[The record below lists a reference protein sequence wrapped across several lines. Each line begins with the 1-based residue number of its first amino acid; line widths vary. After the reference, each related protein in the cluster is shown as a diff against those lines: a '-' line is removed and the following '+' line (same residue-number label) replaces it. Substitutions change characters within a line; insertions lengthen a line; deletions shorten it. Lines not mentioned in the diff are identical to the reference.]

1 MLRTIPDQTVNI
13 SNLKIFTKILGCED
27 LMLPKVIIY
36 NYISLDGRING
47 FNVDTEL
54 YYKIP
59 SHWSLDAVL
68 MGINTVLKSFNTKS
82 NDLHEEEDFK
92 VREVDKNDTRP
103 LLIVPDSRG
112 RIRIWSRVF
121 ETGYFRDILVLC
133 SRSTP
138 QEYLDFLEERLIKY
152 MVIGYEKVNLGTA
165 LEEINVQFGVKSL
178 RVESGGKLN
187 GLLLRDDLVDEICVL
202 IHPAMVGGTSPDS
215 IYIAPDLKSAE
226 DALDLKLLKIEKLKN
241 EIILLHYR
249 IMKYQF

>member
-1 MLRTIPDQTVNI
+1 
-13 SNLKIFTKILGCED
+13 
-27 LMLPKVIIY
+27 MLPKVIIY

-47 FNVDTEL
+47 YNVDTEL
-54 YYKIP
+54 YYKL
-59 SHWSLDAVL
+59 SSQWNLDAVL
-68 MGINTVLKSFNTKS
+68 MGSDTVLKSFNTKS

-92 VREVDKNDTRP
+92 VREADKNNTRP
-103 LLIVPDSRG
+103 LLVVPDSRG

-121 ETGYFRDILVLC
+121 ETGYFRDMLVLC

-187 GLLLRDDLVDEICVL
+187 GLLLRDDLVDEVCVL

-241 EIILLHYR
+241 EIILLNYR

>member
-1 MLRTIPDQTVNI
+1 
-13 SNLKIFTKILGCED
+13 
-27 LMLPKVIIY
+27 MLPKVIIY
-36 NYISLDGRING
+36 NYISVDGRING

-54 YYKIP
+54 YYKLP
-59 SHWSLDAVL
+59 SQWSLDAVL

-82 NDLHEEEDFK
+82 NDLLHEEEDFK
-92 VREVDKNDTRP
+92 VREAEKNDTRP

-187 GLLLRDDLVDEICVL
+187 GLLLRDDLVDEVCVL
-202 IHPAMVGGTSPDS
+202 IHPAMVGGTSTDS

-226 DALDLKLLKIEKLKN
+226 DALDLKLLKIEELKN

>member
-1 MLRTIPDQTVNI
+1 
-13 SNLKIFTKILGCED
+13 
-27 LMLPKVIIY
+27 MLPKVIIY

-54 YYKIP
+54 YYKLP
-59 SHWSLDAVL
+59 SQWSLDAVL

-82 NDLHEEEDFK
+82 NDLYEEEDFK
-92 VREVDKNDTRP
+92 VREADKNDTRP

-112 RIRIWSRVF
+112 RIRIWNRVF

-187 GLLLRDDLVDEICVL
+187 GLLLRDDLVDEVCVL

-241 EIILLHYR
+241 EIILLNYR

>member
-1 MLRTIPDQTVNI
+1 
-13 SNLKIFTKILGCED
+13 
-27 LMLPKVIIY
+27 MLPKVIIY

-68 MGINTVLKSFNTKS
+68 MGVNTVLKSFNTKS

-92 VREVDKNDTRP
+92 VREADENDTRP

-121 ETGYFRDILVLC
+121 ETGNFRDILVLC

-187 GLLLRDDLVDEICVL
+187 GLLLRDDLVDEVCVL

-226 DALDLKLLKIEKLKN
+226 NALDLKLLKIEKLKN